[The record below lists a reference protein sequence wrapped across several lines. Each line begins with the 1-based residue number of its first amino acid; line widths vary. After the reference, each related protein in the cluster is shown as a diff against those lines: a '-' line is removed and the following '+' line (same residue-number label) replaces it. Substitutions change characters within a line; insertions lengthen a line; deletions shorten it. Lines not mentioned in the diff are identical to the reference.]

1 MEDNQDEVE
10 DEYYSD
16 DPVVDPKIDWYYK
29 LRSFAPVAILLLV
42 TTIYLPNTVGGK
54 ISLNSN
60 ASIIEFGQ
68 GVSQTVACSGDT
80 NLTLTPRSSFTNGS
94 PGAHYLNSVKV
105 SNIPTSCYGVDFTIS
120 AYNDTGS
127 TPLALFNTSSTNAVV
142 YNNNGAFSS
151 GIDSTGMT
159 VESSTG
165 TFTAT
170 FTVPVAQSSSVFK
183 LIIQS
188 GLHTPVY
195 SVGDRGPGGGFVY
208 YVSAAPFTST
218 GSTCNTK
225 CKYLEVAPSTW
236 QSGIVANDLTY
247 QWSSLKTATG
257 QNAVTAG
264 TESGFGNEKF
274 NWKIGQGFYNTS
286 VMKVSGATSA
296 AQDKVLAYA
305 GGSTAGQ
312 WFIPSMNEL
321 NELCKYARG
330 QTTGN
335 LRVVCN
341 TGGGL
346 KTGITND
353 LEGFVS
359 NFYGSSSQ
367 YSNPASVWTRALA
380 NGAESL
386 RAWDATNLYLRPIR
400 AF

>member
-16 DPVVDPKIDWYYK
+16 DPVVDHKIDWYYK

-127 TPLALFNTSSTNAVV
+127 TPLALFNTSSKNAVV

-264 TESGFGNEKF
+264 TESGFSYEKF

-330 QTTGN
+330 QTTGD

-346 KTGITND
+346 KTGIIND

>member
-1 MEDNQDEVE
+1 MEDNQDVAE

-16 DPVVDPKIDWYYK
+16 DPVIDLKIDWFYK
-29 LRSFAPVAILLLV
+29 LRSFAPIAILLLV
-42 TTIYLPNTVGGK
+42 TTIYLPSTVGGK

-60 ASIIEFGQ
+60 ASSIEFGQ
-68 GVSQTVACSGDT
+68 GVSQAVACSGNT

-94 PGAHYLNSVKV
+94 PGVHYLNSVNV

-120 AYNDTGS
+120 AYNDSSG
-127 TPLALFNTSSTNAVV
+127 TPLALFNTSSTSAVV
-142 YNNNGAFSS
+142 YNNQGAFSR
-151 GIDSTGMT
+151 GIGSTGMT

-183 LIIQS
+183 LTIQS

-225 CKYLEVAPSTW
+225 CTYLEVAPSTW
-236 QSGIVANDLTY
+236 QSGFVASDLTY

-257 QNAVTAG
+257 QNTGTAG
-264 TESGFGNEKF
+264 TESGFSYEKF

-296 AQDKVLAYA
+296 AQAAVLAYA

-335 LRVVCN
+335 PRVVCN
-341 TGGGL
+341 IGGGL
-346 KTGITND
+346 KIGITND

-359 NFYGSSSQ
+359 NYYGSSSQ
-367 YSNPASVWTRALA
+367 YSNPASVWTRLLS

-386 RAWDATNLYLRPIR
+386 RAMDAAFYVRPIR

>member
-16 DPVVDPKIDWYYK
+16 DPVVDHKIDWYYK

-127 TPLALFNTSSTNAVV
+127 TPLALFNISSTNAVV
-142 YNNNGAFSS
+142 YNNKGAFSS

-330 QTTGN
+330 QATGN

-346 KTGITND
+346 KTGIIND

>member
-16 DPVVDPKIDWYYK
+16 DPVVDHKIDWYYK

-127 TPLALFNTSSTNAVV
+127 TPLALFNTSSKNAVV

-286 VMKVSGATSA
+286 VMKVSDATSA

-335 LRVVCN
+335 LIVVCN

>member
-1 MEDNQDEVE
+1 MEDNQDVAE

-16 DPVVDPKIDWYYK
+16 DPVIDLKIDWFYK
-29 LRSFAPVAILLLV
+29 LRSFAPIAILLLV
-42 TTIYLPNTVGGK
+42 TTIYWPSTVGGK

-60 ASIIEFGQ
+60 ASSIEFSQ
-68 GVSQTVACSGDT
+68 GVSQAVACSGNT

-94 PGAHYLNSVKV
+94 PGVHYLNSVNV

-120 AYNDTGS
+120 AYNDSSG
-127 TPLALFNTSSTNAVV
+127 TPLALFNTSSTSAVV
-142 YNNNGAFSS
+142 YNNQGAFSR
-151 GIDSTGMT
+151 GIGSTGMT

-183 LIIQS
+183 LTIQS

-225 CKYLEVAPSTW
+225 CTYLEVAPSTW
-236 QSGIVANDLTY
+236 QSGIVASDLTY
-247 QWSSLKTATG
+247 QWSSLKTTTG
-257 QNAVTAG
+257 QNTGTAG
-264 TESGFGNEKF
+264 TESGSGNEKF

-286 VMKVSGATSA
+286 VMGQVLDETSPAQVAVLTYA
-296 AQDKVLAYA
+296 A
-305 GGSTAGQ
+305 GTSTAGQ

-330 QTTGN
+330 QTTGVLTVACISSGTLKSGTAN
-335 LRVVCN
+335 DLAGFGGDYYWASSEIDAGNARRLYFG
-341 TGGGL
+341 TGG
-346 KTGITND
+346 
-353 LEGFVS
+353 
-359 NFYGSSSQ
+359 Q
-367 YSNPASVWTRALA
+367 YSTRK
-380 NGAESL
+380 N
-386 RAWDATNLYLRPIR
+386 DTNLVRPVR